1 MSLNAKKILI
11 TTESHEVFIL
21 RTDRRDRAYG
31 RCPSCLCE
39 VEIVTLDQ
47 AISLSGLRTV
57 ELVRLAEADQIHS
70 IETYSGHL
78 LVCKDSL
85 DRMAAR
91 HAEEDSNEKITKTRM
106 E

>member
-21 RTDRRDRAYG
+21 RTDKRDHAYG
-31 RCPSCLCE
+31 KCPRCSLE
-39 VEIVTLDQ
+39 VEILTLDQ

-57 ELVRLAEADQIHS
+57 ELVRLIEADEIHS

-85 DRMAAR
+85 DKTAAR
-91 HAEEDSNEKITKTRM
+91 GAEE
-106 E
+106 

>member
-1 MSLNAKKILI
+1 MFLNAKKILI

-31 RCPSCLCE
+31 RCPSCRRE

-57 ELVRLAEADQIHS
+57 ELVRLAEADQVHS

-78 LVCKDSL
+78 LVCKNSL
-85 DRMAAR
+85 DRMAAQ
-91 HAEEDSNEKITKTRM
+91 HAEEESNESIAGPRTD
-106 E
+106 